1 MRVTVPAVLLVC
13 VAATTLCTTSA
24 SAAAKPFSERI
35 IWIGLG
41 GGGGLSGG
49 DVAGVGYLNFT
60 LGLRFFPVVPEFTL
74 RQGVRGKASA
84 ETQLGGVAAGARFLL
99 PKLGP
104 VRGNFR
110 LAFAYQHEVQWDQFL
125 DAPLKA
131 LFGVDDGINH
141 RSGVET
147 GGGVEVKLGPK
158 GILGLWA
165 QVTLMVFPLT
175 DGPPVTTVVEGGLS
189 IALGPKL
196 GGP

>member
-1 MRVTVPAVLLVC
+1 MRVTAPAVLLVFF
-13 VAATTLCTTSA
+13 AAGTLSITSA
-24 SAAAKPFSERI
+24 NAAAKPFSERI
-35 IWIGLG
+35 IWIGFG
-41 GGGGLSGG
+41 AGGGLSGG
-49 DVAGVGYLNFT
+49 EVAGVGYLNFT

-74 RQGVRGKASA
+74 REGIRGKSSV
-84 ETQLGGVAAGARFLL
+84 ETHIGGVAAGARFLL

-110 LAFAYQHEVQWDQFL
+110 LAFSHQHEVQWDQFL
-125 DAPLKA
+125 AAPFKA

-158 GILGLWA
+158 GILGLWVQA
-165 QVTLMVFPLT
+165 TVMVFPLT
-175 DGPPVTTVVEGGLS
+175 EGPPVTTVVEGGLS